1 MAKNIVI
8 SSDKDIVKQLIKLKK
23 LKDVPAKF
31 KIDWLSF
38 TVAEERDFKDGKEF
52 YLLDKLGYD
61 VSKFDEV
68 AGRNFF
74 NSGVS
79 FKGAVKVFYNDPS
92 KKKQKG
98 AIDARD
104 YIFTGVGC
112 SDLQGHVKN
121 DWISLFFYLR
131 DFGVKFSRIDIC
143 MDDLCYPSKITFPFV
158 ERKLARKHF
167 RSSKRRYNLMKDVN
181 TAGKLVGETCY
192 FGSRSTTGKN
202 GHVLCRAYQKALQMV
217 HVKHQEDAM
226 PVEVRNQIFMPDFDE
241 KGYQWIRWEL
251 EFTKHKAVAMID
263 LILELSK
270 TESNPIAEAYYRV
283 LRDTID
289 FLVPTKG
296 KDGKIYKNKARWK
309 SSPKWLSF
317 LQNSR
322 KAILEN
328 PSSIYDLGSVHDWI
342 LYQVMPTV
350 QMLQEIYEARGLDFY
365 DLMRATPKFDFS
377 KKQEVLLETTKDM
390 TVDQLVVFANR
401 FLEARGDSDED

>member
-1 MAKNIVI
+1 MAKNTVI
-8 SSDKDIVKQLIKLKK
+8 SSDNDITDQLIKLKK
-23 LKDVPAKF
+23 LKDVPVRF

-38 TVAEERDFKDGKEF
+38 TVPEELDLKNGKDFF
-52 YLLDKLGYD
+52 LLDKLGYD
-61 VSKFDEV
+61 ISKFDEV

-79 FKGAVKVFYNDPS
+79 FKGAVKVFYNDPA

-98 AIDARD
+98 AIDAHN

-112 SDLQGHVKN
+112 SNLQGHVKN
-121 DWISLFFYLR
+121 DWVSLFFFLR

-158 ERKLARKHF
+158 ERKLARKQF

-181 TAGKLVGETCY
+181 TAGELVGETCY

-202 GHVLCRAYQKALQMV
+202 GHILCRAYQKALQMV
-217 HVKHQEDAM
+217 NVKHQEDAM
-226 PVEVRNQIFMPDFDE
+226 PEEVRNQIFMPDFDE
-241 KGYQWIRWEL
+241 NGYQWIRWEL

-270 TESNPIAEAYYRV
+270 TESNPISEAYYRV

-296 KDGKIYKNKARWK
+296 KDGKIY
-309 SSPKWLSF
+309 
-317 LQNSR
+317 
-322 KAILEN
+322 
-328 PSSIYDLGSVHDWI
+328 
-342 LYQVMPTV
+342 
-350 QMLQEIYEARGLDFY
+350 
-365 DLMRATPKFDFS
+365 
-377 KKQEVLLETTKDM
+377 
-390 TVDQLVVFANR
+390 
-401 FLEARGDSDED
+401 

>member
-1 MAKNIVI
+1 MAKNTVI
-8 SSDKDIVKQLIKLKK
+8 SSDNDIADQLIKLKK
-23 LKDVPAKF
+23 LKDVPVRF

-38 TVAEERDFKDGKEF
+38 TVPEELDLKNGKDFF
-52 YLLDKLGYD
+52 LLDKLGYD
-61 VSKFDEV
+61 ISNFDDI

-74 NSGVS
+74 NSGLS
-79 FKGAVKVFYNDPS
+79 FKGAVKVFYNDPA

-98 AIDARD
+98 AIDAHN

-112 SDLQGHVKN
+112 SNLQGHVKN
-121 DWISLFFYLR
+121 DWVSLFFFLR

-143 MDDLCYPSKITFPFV
+143 MDDLCYPSKITFSFV
-158 ERKLARKHF
+158 ERKLARKQF

-181 TAGKLVGETCY
+181 TAGELVGETCY
-192 FGSRSTTGKN
+192 FGSRGTTGKN

-226 PVEVRNQIFMPDFDE
+226 PEEVRNQIFMPDFDE
-241 KGYQWIRWEL
+241 NGYQWIRWEL

-270 TESNPIAEAYYRV
+270 TENNPIAEAYYRV

-350 QMLQEIYEARGLDFY
+350 QMLQEIYKARGLDFY